1 MKVSSWVGSVWS
13 LRRDEG
19 VLIGQVKEI
28 DGDSITLA
36 VVGLGASAPDGVEL
50 LPQRA
55 GDGRLARVTSGE
67 LLGRWRRMG
76 GTAPA

>member
-1 MKVSSWVGSVWS
+1 MNVSSWVGSVWS

-28 DGDSITLA
+28 DGDAITLA
-36 VVGLGASAPDGVEL
+36 VVGLGSTSPEGMEF
-50 LPQRA
+50 LPQRS
-55 GDGRLARVTSGE
+55 GGSRLARVTCAE

-76 GTAPA
+76 ATVPA